1 MKRAVS
7 WGDWL
12 HYHFENTLSAGPI
25 AIIGWLAVVS
35 LAIVLLAAVVVAL
48 FGISFDA
55 GAQEGTGFIEA
66 AWNLLMRTFDAGNMA
81 DDAGWPLRIVTLL
94 VTLGGIFIVST
105 LIGTITSGMES
116 SIDEMRKGRSRVI
129 ERGHTLILG
138 WSPTVFAIINE
149 LVIANENQR
158 HPRIVILADH
168 DKVEMEDEVRTKLP
182 NTKNTRV
189 ICRRGSPLDLDDLEL
204 VNPHEAKSVIIL
216 SPNVNDPDTYVIKSI
231 LALTNNPNRSKEP
244 FHIVAEL
251 LDAKNM
257 EAARLVGGDEAVL
270 IQSSDVIARITAQT
284 CRQSGLS
291 VVYQELMDFDG
302 AEIYFKEEPELVGQ
316 TYRHALSRFQ
326 QSAMMGIFTA
336 EHQALVNPPM
346 DRVIAPG
353 DQVIVI
359 AEDDDTVV
367 LTSPPATIPP
377 ANGRV
382 AAAAKTGPERTLVLG
397 WNVKGEKVIR
407 ELDAYVPEGSV
418 VMIVADS
425 EGASEEVERF
435 RAELRRQDVRFV
447 QGNTTERTTLENA
460 QPDKFN
466 HIILLSD
473 TTIHMQEADAKTL
486 ITLLHL
492 RKLSQEKEQR
502 LSIVS
507 EMRDVRNRALAEVAQ
522 PDDFIVSDKLISL
535 LLSQISENKHLDAVF
550 RDLLDPEGS
559 EIYLKPITNYVTPG
573 QPVNFYTLVAA
584 AASHGETAI
593 GYRIVAKAN
602 KSDEGFG
609 VKINPDKAEP
619 VTFAPEDKLIVLAEE

>member
-1 MKRAVS
+1 MKRAVT

-12 HYHFENTLSAGPI
+12 RYHFENTLSAGPI
-25 AIIGWLAVVS
+25 AIIGWLAIVS
-35 LAIVLLAAVVVAL
+35 LAIVLMAAAVVAI
-48 FGISFDA
+48 FGISFEA
-55 GAQEGTGFIEA
+55 GAADGTGFIEA

-81 DDAGWPLRIVTLL
+81 DDAGWPLRIVTLV

-149 LVIANENQR
+149 LIIANENQR
-158 HPRIVILADH
+158 RPRIVILADH

-204 VNPHEAKSVIIL
+204 VNPHEAKSIIIL

-244 FHIVAEL
+244 FHIVAEI

-257 EAARLVGGDEAVL
+257 EAAQLVGGDETVL

-302 AEIYFKEEPELVGQ
+302 AEIYFKEEPELVGL
-316 TYRHALSRFQ
+316 TYRQALMRFQ
-326 QSAMMGIFTA
+326 QCALMGLFTA
-336 EHQALVNPPM
+336 EKQALVNPPM
-346 DRVIAPG
+346 DRVIGKG
-353 DQVIVI
+353 DQVIVV
-359 AEDDDTVV
+359 AEDDDTVA
-367 LTSPPATIPP
+367 LAPAPSSFPPAQAQIVP
-377 ANGRV
+377 AT
-382 AAAAKTGPERTLVLG
+382 KTQPERTLVLG
-397 WNVKGEKVIR
+397 WNVKGEKIVR
-407 ELDAYVPEGSV
+407 ELDSYVPEGSV
-418 VMIVADS
+418 VMIIADS
-425 EGASEEVERF
+425 DEAGEEVERF
-435 RAELRRQDVRFV
+435 RTELQRQDVRFV
-447 QGNTTERTTLENA
+447 QGDTTERTTLDNS
-460 QPDKFN
+460 QPHKFN
-466 HIILLSD
+466 HIIILSD
-473 TTIHMQEADAKTL
+473 IHIDMQEADAKTL

-492 RKLSQEKEQR
+492 RKLSQEQGER

-522 PDDFIVSDKLISL
+522 PDDFIVSDKLTSL

-559 EIYLKPITNYVTPG
+559 EIYLKPITSYVTPG

-584 AASHGETAI
+584 AAARGETAI

-609 VKINPDKAEP
+609 VKINPDKSSTI
-619 VTFAPEDKLIVLAEE
+619 TFAAEDKLVVLAED

>member
-1 MKRAVS
+1 MKRAAT

-12 HYHFENTLSAGPI
+12 HYKFENTLSAGPI

-35 LAIVLLAAVVVAL
+35 LLIVLLAAVVIAIL
-48 FGISFDA
+48 GISFDA
-55 GAQEGTGFIEA
+55 EAKEGTGFIEA

-81 DDAGWPLRIVTLL
+81 DDAGWPLRIVTLV

-129 ERGHTLILG
+129 ERNHTLILG
-138 WSPTVFAIINE
+138 WSPTVFAIIGE
-149 LVIANENQR
+149 LIIANENQR
-158 HPRIVILADH
+158 RPRIVILADH

-189 ICRRGSPLDLDDLEL
+189 ICRRGSPLDLDDLEM
-204 VNPHEAKSVIIL
+204 VNPHEAKSIIIL

-231 LALTNNPNRSKEP
+231 LALTNNPNRGQEP

-251 LDAKNM
+251 LDAKNL
-257 EAARLVGGDEAVL
+257 EAAQLVGGDEAVL
-270 IQSSDVIARITAQT
+270 IQSSEVIARITAQT

-302 AEIYFKEEPELVGQ
+302 AEIYFKEEPALVGQ
-316 TYRHALSRFQ
+316 TYRQALMRFQ
-326 QSAMMGIFTA
+326 QCALMGLFTA
-336 EHQALVNPPM
+336 DKQALVNPPM
-346 DRVIAPG
+346 DRVIAAG

-359 AEDDDTVV
+359 AEDDDTVA
-367 LTSPPATIPP
+367 LTPAPASFPPAQ
-377 ANGRV
+377 GQK
-382 AAAAKTGPERTLVLG
+382 AAVTRPQPERTLVLG
-397 WNVKGEKVIR
+397 WNVKGEKIVR

-425 EGASEEVERF
+425 DQA
-435 RAELRRQDVRFV
+435 AEQVQNLQPDLKRQSVRFV
-447 QGNTTERTTLENA
+447 HGDTTERTILEKS

-473 TTIHMQEADAKTL
+473 TEIDMQEADAKTL

-492 RKLSQEKEQR
+492 RKLSEAAGQR
-502 LSIVS
+502 FSIVS

-559 EIYLKPITNYVTPG
+559 EIYLKPIANYVAPG
-573 QPVNFYTLVAA
+573 QPVNFYSLIEAA
-584 AASHGETAI
+584 ADRGETAL
-593 GYRIVAKAN
+593 GYRVVAKAN

-609 VKINPDKAEP
+609 VKINPDKAATI
-619 VTFAPEDKLIVLAEE
+619 TFAAEDKLVVLAEE